1 MDKWKTKDGQIL
13 LIHEMTT
20 NHLKNAMKMME
31 RNEVSISY
39 SIMQEFEKF
48 ACTLNGDIA
57 QMHAESIIDA
67 FYEDDDDYVDMS
79 FDITMYPPYRSMM
92 KELKNRGVDH
102 DPL

>member
-1 MDKWKTKDGQIL
+1 
-13 LIHEMTT
+13 
-20 NHLKNAMKMME
+20 MMA
-31 RNEVSISY
+31 RNEVSIAY

-67 FYEDDDDYVDMS
+67 FYEDDDDYDNMS

-92 KELKNRGVDH
+92 KELKNRGGDH
-102 DPL
+102 DPI